1 MTRALLIAGPAS
13 GQGKT
18 SLTCALA
25 RRLRAQGQRVRAFKI
40 GPDFIDPGFL
50 LEATNAPVRNLDL
63 WMVGEAECRRE
74 LARAAAQADW
84 LLVEG
89 AMGLFDGTPSTAD
102 LAARLNLP
110 VLVVIDASAMAET
123 FGALALG
130 LQTHGH
136 TRGLHVVGVMAN
148 RVASPGHA
156 RMLAG
161 SLPQALPWWGHLGRA
176 TSALPERHLG
186 LVQAQELQAGLD
198 HAWAALDAALVLNTD
213 PLQALPAWQPPPL
226 EAGPPIEPL
235 LAGHRIAVARD
246 AAFSFCYEANLD
258 VLRALGAEVQTFS
271 PLADDAVPEGTDAVY
286 LPGGYPELH
295 AAALATCHRFMRS
308 LRAHHAQGRPIVAEC
323 GGMMVCCRV
332 LRTLDGQDHPMAGLL
347 DATAVMS
354 ERLAG
359 IGLHHWDSPLG
370 SLRGHV
376 FHYARL
382 EVGPTLRPADLTQ
395 PRRYGGPEAIYQQ
408 GRLTASFFHG
418 YFASAP
424 EVVGGL
430 FERRQGTASPN
441 SRGGGPHRRLLA
453 SSIASQI
460 NAAPS
465 STLGVGRLMRS
476 PFT

>member
-25 RRLRAQGQRVRAFKI
+25 RRLRAQGQRVRAFKV

-50 LEATNAPVRNLDL
+50 LDATNAPVRNLDL

-89 AMGLFDGTPSTAD
+89 AMGLFDGTPSAAD
-102 LAARLNLP
+102 LAARLGLP
-110 VLVVIDASAMAET
+110 VLIVIDAGAMAET

-130 LQTHGH
+130 LQAHGR
-136 TRGLHVVGVMAN
+136 TRGLHVAGAMAN
-148 RVASPGHA
+148 RVASAGHA

-161 SLPQALPWWGHLGRA
+161 SLPQELPWWGHLGRA
-176 TSALPERHLG
+176 TTALPERHLG

-198 HAWAALDAALVLNTD
+198 VAWAALDAALVLEAD
-213 PLQALPAWQPPPL
+213 ALQALPAWQPPPL
-226 EAGPPIEPL
+226 EAAPPIEPL

-271 PLADDAVPEGTDAVY
+271 PLANDAVPEGCDGVY

-295 AAALATCHRFMRS
+295 AAALATCHRFMSS
-308 LRAHHAQGRPIVAEC
+308 LRTHHAQGRPIVAEC
-323 GGMMVCCRV
+323 GGMMVCARV
-332 LRTLDGQDHPMAGLL
+332 LRTLDGEDHPMAGLL
-347 DATAVMS
+347 DATAVMG

-359 IGLHHWDSPLG
+359 IGLHHWDTSLG

-376 FHYARL
+376 FHYGRL
-382 EVGPTLRPADLTQ
+382 EAGPTLRPTHLTQ
-395 PRRYGGPEAIYQQ
+395 PRRYGGPEAVYQQ

-424 EVVGGL
+424 EVVGEL
-430 FERRQGTASPN
+430 FG
-441 SRGGGPHRRLLA
+441 RG
-453 SSIASQI
+453 
-460 NAAPS
+460 
-465 STLGVGRLMRS
+465 
-476 PFT
+476 